1 MKVKGR
7 ISNISFDFEGN
18 PTLALNIYEKYTL
31 MREFEALKDIEILD
45 IEIKKHRKKRSL
57 NANNYMWVL
66 VNEMGNKLNMSK
78 EEVYFQMLKRYGQ
91 SEMVSIISSIN
102 VSGYFKY
109 YEVAG
114 TTLLNGKEF
123 THYRIYKGSSEFD
136 TKEMALL
143 IDGVVSECE
152 ELGIQTLTPSE
163 LNALKNSWNASNS
176 EL

>member
-7 ISNISFDFEGN
+7 INNISLDLKGN
-18 PTLALNIYEKYTL
+18 ALITLEVYEKHTL
-31 MREFEALKDIEILD
+31 LREYEPLKDEEILD

-57 NANNYMWVL
+57 NANSYLWVL
-66 VNEMGNKLNMSK
+66 INEMGNALRSSK
-78 EEVYFQMLKRYGQ
+78 EEVYLLMLKRYGQ
-91 SEMVSIISSIN
+91 SELVSILSSIE

-136 TKEMALL
+136 TREMALL
-143 IDGVVSECE
+143 IDGVVSECK
-152 ELGIQTLTPSE
+152 ELGISTLTPSE
-163 LNALKNSWNASNS
+163 LDALKNSWNASNS
-176 EL
+176 KQ